1 MRNKNAN
8 QSNNSFATAT
18 QTEEYLKIK
27 KLLEEKIL
35 AIEVKINIINECKK
49 NSKAAT
55 LEQARIL
62 DKRFVPM
69 NDNEIALMLE
79 AKAVKRNLK
88 KNKTNLYEPYLITK
102 ENDQEFNKML
112 ASLPEDQPFH
122 YDIVLKNGAHC
133 TPMQIHSDGTGKV
146 RIFFIDAAG
155 DYKNISTAGKYGSS
169 LNAEEHMVF
178 QTGAQTD
185 SFSCSI
191 FSIQD
196 LNSMSKLSQ
205 EELISSTMN
214 NSEGDPINL
223 NPRFMKNSQSITEL
237 KAYIE
242 ANQDKKGKVV
252 SKNKNL
258 EEHISDFSITV
269 ETGKEANGTV
279 KTKVK
284 NVSATLKTAKYL
296 KSALA
301 MLEDKYSNGMLESTL
316 ENRKGAA
323 AFNKFYQ
330 ELGLTQ
336 EQQKQVKGLYSKEEI
351 KLVLEYD
358 FSRESILAAKC
369 FKDKES
375 RSLVF
380 KYITSHI
387 TDKNDIKQQELA
399 LLKLNKIKDL
409 SNNEQLELVIN
420 YNIRPEEALSQN
432 DYSLPETR
440 KEILK
445 QVKLAYEKGN
455 TPIKRTM
462 FSRQMFS
469 KINDLADKNKII
481 AVAEYGV
488 TSQLIHQ
495 AYRAQLSDIDL
506 DYIRL
511 AYEKESTPEKKRE
524 AATLAYNTIAN
535 LSNLAEI
542 TALQNYD
549 SIVSD
554 EKSQAKEIDYTKLLY
569 DKPTDALDDK
579 KLDVQDLVQ
588 AINSQNNSAVDYIEK
603 EEYKLYEEN
612 QKKPID
618 KLPEVYE
625 SELPSATT
633 LDTKSIDQIKA
644 EYLPGVKKII
654 SNMSNSFNTTLG
666 CGNASIKRVNITKS
680 ERNR

>member
-1 MRNKNAN
+1 MRNKNTD
-8 QSNNSFATAT
+8 QSNNSFTTAA

-35 AIEVKINIINECKK
+35 AIEVKTNIINECKK
-49 NSKAAT
+49 NGKAAT

-62 DKRFVPM
+62 DERLVPM
-69 NDNEIALMLE
+69 SDNEIALMLE
-79 AKAVKRNLK
+79 AKAMKRNLK
-88 KNKTNLYEPYLITK
+88 KNKTNLYEPFLITK
-102 ENDQEFNKML
+102 ENEEEFNKML
-112 ASLPEDQPFH
+112 SSLPEDQAFH
-122 YDIVLKNGAHC
+122 YDIVIKNGAHC

-146 RIFFIDAAG
+146 RTFFIDAAG
-155 DYKNISTAGKYGSS
+155 DYKNISTALQYGSS

-178 QTGAQTD
+178 RTGAQKD

-214 NSEGDPINL
+214 NSKSDPINL
-223 NPRFMKNSQSITEL
+223 NPRFMKNSQSVTEL

-269 ETGKEANGTV
+269 ETGKEANGTIE
-279 KTKVK
+279 TKVK

-301 MLEDKYSNGMLESTL
+301 MLEEKYSNGTLESTL
-316 ENRKGAA
+316 ENRKGVA
-323 AFNKFYQ
+323 AFNKIYQ
-330 ELGLTQ
+330 DLGLTQ

-358 FSRESILAAKC
+358 FSRQSILSTKC

-380 KYITSHI
+380 KYITDHI
-387 TDKNDIKQQELA
+387 TDKNDRKQQGTA
-399 LLKLNKIKDL
+399 LLKLNKIKEL

-420 YNIRPEEALSQN
+420 YDIRPEEALSQN

-445 QVKLAYEKGN
+445 QVKLAYEKGDS
-455 TPIKRTM
+455 TIKRRA

-469 KINDLADKNKII
+469 KINDLTDKNKII

-488 TSQLIHQ
+488 TSKLIHQ
-495 AYRAQLSDIDL
+495 AYGERLSDIDL

-511 AYEKESTPEKKRE
+511 AYEKERAPEKKRE
-524 AATLAYNTIAN
+524 AATVAYNTIAN
-535 LSNLAEI
+535 LSNSAEI
-542 TALQNYD
+542 TAPKNYN
-549 SIVSD
+549 SLGSD
-554 EKSQAKEIDYTKLLY
+554 EKSKAKETDYTKLVY
-569 DKPTDALDDK
+569 DKSTGVLEDK
-579 KLDVQDLVQ
+579 KLDMQYLVEK
-588 AINSQNNSAVDYIEK
+588 INSQIKSPVDCIDK
-603 EEYKLYEEN
+603 QEYKLYEKNE
-612 QKKPID
+612 KKPID
-618 KLPEVYE
+618 KLLEMSK
-625 SELPSATT
+625 SELPSATI

-654 SNMSNSFNTTLG
+654 SNMRNSFNTMLG
-666 CGNASIKRVNITKS
+666 CSNASIKRANTTKC